1 MDYVE
6 TVFRD
11 GAWHRAEHGSVHPL
25 VNPSTEQQYGA
36 VAESSESDVGDAV
49 ASATTAS
56 QAGPWASTSVDDRIR
71 AVKAIRDWLVAEEER
86 LSTDISVSMGLPLTS
101 ARGLLASIDFID
113 SCIES
118 MQSLSFEYLRTER
131 TGSTYITRRPVGV
144 VAGITPWNTPI
155 RAEVKKAI
163 PALLAGCTV
172 VLKPAPD
179 TPCGGIALASAAAD
193 TGLPPGVLNVVFG
206 GPATGDALVSHPGIN
221 KISFTGST
229 ATGARIAAAASGTFK
244 RLQLELGGKSAAIVL
259 DDADLDA
266 AIPVLGRANFFQSG
280 QMCAALSRILV
291 PRGRASEIAEAL
303 AEHARSYVLGDP
315 LDAAT
320 TMGPLVN
327 KRQYERVL
335 HYLAIGKDE
344 GAKVVTGGTRPAH
357 LPVGYYIE
365 PTVLVNVENSMRIAQ
380 EEIFGPVAS
389 IIEYDGE
396 EDALAIANDT
406 PYGLNAAVMSTDET
420 HALEVARRVQ
430 SGTVNINSFG
440 TATAAPF
447 GGVKLSGIGR
457 EHGPEGFDS
466 FLEYRSH
473 GVSEALAAELA
484 RRGTPRQ
491 YMNT

>member
-1 MDYVE
+1 MDYVD

-11 GAWHRAEHGSVHPL
+11 GAWHRADHRSVHPL
-25 VNPSTEQQYGA
+25 VNPATEQQYGA
-36 VAESSESDVGDAV
+36 VAESSQADVDKAV
-49 ASATTAS
+49 ASATTALD
-56 QAGPWASTSVDDRIR
+56 AGPWASASVEDRIR
-71 AVKAIRDWLVAEEER
+71 AVRAIRDWLAAREER
-86 LSTDISVSMGLPLTS
+86 LSADISVSMGLPRTW
-101 ARGLLASIDFID
+101 ARGLLASMDFID

-118 MQSLSFEYLRTER
+118 AQSLSFEYLRTER
-131 TGSTYITRRPVGV
+131 TGSTFITRRPVGV

-179 TPCGGIALASAAAD
+179 TPCGGLALARAAAE

-206 GPATGDALVSHPGIN
+206 GPATGDALVRHPGVS

-229 ATGARIAAAASGTFK
+229 ATGARIAEAASRTFK

-259 DDADLDA
+259 DDADLA
-266 AIPVLGRANFFQSG
+266 TAIPVLGRANFFQSG

-291 PRGRASEIAEAL
+291 PRGRGSEIAEAL
-303 AEHARSYVLGDP
+303 AENARSYVLGDP

-327 KRQYERVL
+327 RQQYERVL
-335 HYLAIGKDE
+335 GYLEIGKDE

-365 PTVLVNVENSMRIAQ
+365 PTVLLGVENSMRIAR

-389 IIEYDGE
+389 IIEYDDE
-396 EDALAIANDT
+396 DDALAIANDT
-406 PYGLNAAVMSTDET
+406 PYGLNAAVMSADET
-420 HALEVARRVQ
+420 HALEVARRIH
-430 SGTVNINSFG
+430 SGTANINSFG
-440 TATAAPF
+440 VATSAPF

-473 GVSEALAAELA
+473 GLSEALAAELA
-484 RRGTPRQ
+484 RRGVPRQ
-491 YMNT
+491 HLNT